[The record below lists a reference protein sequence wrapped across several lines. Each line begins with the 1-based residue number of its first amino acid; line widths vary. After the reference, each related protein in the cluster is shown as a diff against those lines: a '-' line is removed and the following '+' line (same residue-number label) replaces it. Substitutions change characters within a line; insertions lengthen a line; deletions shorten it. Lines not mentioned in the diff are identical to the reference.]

1 MKRYVDLFKQ
11 TWKEFGD
18 DKAQRLGAA
27 LAYYTVFSIAPL
39 LLIAVAIAG
48 LAFGHKAAQGAIEQ
62 QLAGTLGQSTA
73 KAVNQMIVA
82 ASKPR
87 SGALATII
95 GVVTLLFGAA
105 GVFGQLQDALDTIW
119 NVDHPKPA
127 GFMGLIKDRFLSMA
141 MVFGIGFLLLVTLV
155 IDTVISA
162 MGKTIGPHIPGGE
175 AVLQIVQLVIS
186 FGLVTALFAL
196 TFRYL
201 PHIRVAWKDVWPGA
215 AFTSILFVLGKFGL
229 GLYIGKAAVGS
240 AYGAAG
246 SLVIILIWVYWSA
259 QILFFGAEFTQV
271 YARSRGSMAGDRSKA
286 KVRSGAQ
293 HVEDRLKPRALPAP
307 AVAKSGGGKVKLA
320 VGGIVGL
327 ILGTILGGIT
337 AIFVAV
343 KSVKKLIGMPFK

>member
-1 MKRYVDLFKQ
+1 LLPTERVKRYLDLFKQ

-62 QLAGTLGQSTA
+62 QLAGTLGPSTA
-73 KAVNQMIVA
+73 KAVNGMILA

-87 SGALATII
+87 SGTLATII
-95 GVVTLLFGAA
+95 GVITLLFGAA
-105 GVFGQLQDALDTIW
+105 GVFGQLQNALDTIW
-119 NVDHPKPA
+119 NVERPKTA
-127 GFMGLIKDRFLSMA
+127 GFIGLIKDRFLSMA
-141 MVFGIGFLLLVTLV
+141 MVFGIGFLLLVTLI

-162 MGKTIGPHIPGGE
+162 MGKSIGPHIPGG
-175 AVLQIVQLVIS
+175 AALLQIVQIIAS
-186 FGLVTALFAL
+186 FGLVTVLFAL

-201 PHIRVAWKDVWPGA
+201 PHVRVAWKDVWLGA
-215 AFTSILFVLGKFGL
+215 AFTSLLFVLGKFGL

-246 SLVIILIWVYWSA
+246 SLVIILVWVYWSA

-271 YARSRGSMAGDRSKA
+271 YARTEGSMAGDRSKTS
-286 KVRSGAQ
+286 V
-293 HVEDRLKPRALPAP
+293 VPAP
-307 AVAKSGGGKVKLA
+307 
-320 VGGIVGL
+320 
-327 ILGTILGGIT
+327 
-337 AIFVAV
+337 
-343 KSVKKLIGMPFK
+343 FK

>member
-1 MKRYVDLFKQ
+1 MKRFVDLFKQ

-48 LAFGHKAAQGAIEQ
+48 LAFGHQAAQGAIEQ

-73 KAVNQMIVA
+73 RAVNQMILA
-82 ASKPR
+82 ASKPK

-119 NVDHPKPA
+119 NVEKPKTT
-127 GFMGLIKDRFLSMA
+127 GFMGLVKDRFLSMA

-162 MGKTIGPHIPGGE
+162 MGKTFGPHIPGGE

-271 YARSRGSMAGDRSKA
+271 YARSHGSMAGDRSKA
-286 KVRSGAQ
+286 KARV
-293 HVEDRLKPRALPAP
+293 AP
-307 AVAKSGGGKVKLA
+307 ATSPARAAAVGGATQSGGGKVKLA

-337 AIFVAV
+337 AVFVAV
-343 KSVKKLIGMPFK
+343 KSVKKLISLPFK